1 MLLHL
6 SQLTIATTSIP
17 RCLYTFLLSNVL
29 PQPLGDL
36 RGPISIWNVVYDIKL
51 MNILLSPVDYYSAGR
66 MGRIHSFKS
75 FTQRSSLINA
85 ISCVDQSAARGICGN
100 ERRDLQIALDKGFE
114 IQNEPE
120 IMHSIVLDHLHQPLE
135 IEYLYT
141 SL

>member
-1 MLLHL
+1 
-6 SQLTIATTSIP
+6 
-17 RCLYTFLLSNVL
+17 
-29 PQPLGDL
+29 
-36 RGPISIWNVVYDIKL
+36 

-66 MGRIHSFKS
+66 IHS
-75 FTQRSSLINA
+75 FTQRINLTNA
-85 ISCVDQSAARGICGN
+85 ISCMISQLCGICVN